1 MTNNTLYQILRDKP
15 TEGYATLHKDTKF
28 KIVNSN
34 ERFKS
39 ILMPTDELD
48 KSGDSLLKALMDL
61 KLAKLDY
68 FSENEVT
75 LREYID
81 VAMKDLSRLKL
92 GSKLQVKCLIPEDLD
107 QSMPPL
113 RSICDLR
120 PYTV

>member
-1 MTNNTLYQILRDKP
+1 MTHNTLYQILRDNP

-28 KIVNSN
+28 KIINSN

-39 ILMPTDELD
+39 ILISTDDPD
-48 KSGDSLLKALMDL
+48 KSEDSLLNALMDL

-68 FSENEVT
+68 FSDNEVT

-81 VAMKDLSRLKL
+81 VAMKDLSTLRL
-92 GSKLQVKCLIPEDLD
+92 GSKLQVKCLIPEDHD

-113 RSICDLR
+113 RSICDFR
-120 PYTV
+120 PYTQ